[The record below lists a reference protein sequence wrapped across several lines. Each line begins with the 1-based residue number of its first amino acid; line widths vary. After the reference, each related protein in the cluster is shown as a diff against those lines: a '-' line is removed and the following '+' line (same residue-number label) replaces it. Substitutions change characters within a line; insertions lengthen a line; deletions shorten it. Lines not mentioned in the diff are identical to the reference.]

1 MSTLNERIK
10 EVRKDLGLSQKELAE
25 RIGISQRSVSWG
37 EQPGN
42 NVPDSTIKA
51 LCMAFRIRESW
62 LRTGDGP
69 MYAQPSTFSLDEYV
83 HSHGATELEL
93 EILKVYF
100 ALDPE
105 IRKTIFNHFKSN
117 FFPAHIVASKEP
129 PASPPNQN
137 TETSFSVQAAE
148 EDYIKKVLGSAPNTA
163 YSALS
168 STSDTPSNKISN
180 E

>member
-1 MSTLNERIK
+1 MNERIK
-10 EVRKDLGLSQKELAE
+10 LVREDVGLTQAAFGQRIGLSRDVINNLE
-25 RIGISQRSVSWG
+25 RGRVDAKDHIVKLICDEYQVQ
-37 EQPGN
+37 E
-42 NVPDSTIKA
+42 
-51 LCMAFRIRESW
+51 EW
-62 LRTGDGP
+62 LRTGAGP

-83 HSHGATELEL
+83 HDHGATELEL

-105 IRKTIFNHFKSN
+105 IRKTIFDHFKSN

-129 PASPPNQN
+129 PGNPPNQN